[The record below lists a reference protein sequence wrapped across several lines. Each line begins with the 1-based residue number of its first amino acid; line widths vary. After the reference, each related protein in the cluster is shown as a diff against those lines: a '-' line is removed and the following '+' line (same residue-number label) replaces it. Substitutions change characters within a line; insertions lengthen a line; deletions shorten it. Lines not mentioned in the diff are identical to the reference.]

1 MKLTDE
7 GQPGPNRPEGEGG
20 GDSREEK
27 QQNQGF
33 TDGDRRGDVDQRA
46 DGFD

>member
-7 GQPGPNRPEGEGG
+7 GQPGPNRPEGGGG

-33 TDGDRRGDVDQRA
+33 TDGDRMRGCRSE
-46 DGFD
+46 GRWI